1 MLVLENVREKKS
13 CLVWMSAAL
22 FISIS
27 LFLPGGYSV
36 GASLILLLSFLV
48 PFISKKERL
57 DKVDL
62 ILISSFLIY
71 SFGMLLLV
79 FLDGGSIRDFD
90 KASRFVLAILPLIL
104 FLNATLHK
112 ILLFLSFFVSSLG
125 ALFVSFFDRFYLG
138 LERAGGDFN
147 PIMFGGFSLMIAV
160 ICLNFALYY
169 YNNNNK
175 MFFLSVFSFL
185 AGLSASILSVSKGG
199 WLALPIVIAF
209 LIWNYHQILSKA
221 FYLKSLISILVMV
234 ALIFAVPSIGVK
246 KRINALISDVAMLL
260 EGDRQETS
268 VSHRTELWKASF
280 IMFKSSPVFGIGKS
294 NQDTFKQS
302 LVDQDV
308 VHKSTLK
315 FNQAHNEYLN
325 ELGLRGILGL
335 FLLLNVYLVPLGLF
349 LRKIRK
355 YSDNPNIKVF
365 AIAGALVPICYM
377 VFALTQAMFTHNSG
391 VIMYAFTIVIL
402 WAATRWAERE
412 ERELGN
418 IA

>member
-1 MLVLENVREKKS
+1 MFCFINAEKVS
-13 CLVWMSAAL
+13 YLAWFFAAV

-27 LFLPGGYSV
+27 LFFPNGYSI
-36 GASLILLLSFLV
+36 GAILILLFSFLV
-48 PFISKKERL
+48 PFFSKKKKLYRA
-57 DKVDL
+57 DL
-62 ILISSFLIY
+62 VLIFSFLLY
-71 SFGMLLLV
+71 CLGMFFLA
-79 FLDGGSIRDFD
+79 FLDDGNIRGFD
-90 KASRFVLAILPLIL
+90 KPSRFLVVIFPLIL
-104 FLNATLHK
+104 FLNVSLHK
-112 ILLFLSFFVSSLG
+112 KTLLLSFCVGSFG
-125 ALFVSFFDRFYLG
+125 ALAVSCFDRFYLG
-138 LERAGGDFN
+138 LARAGGDFN
-147 PIMFGGFSLMIAV
+147 PIMFGGFSLMISV

-175 MFFLSVFSFL
+175 MFFLSVFAFL

-199 WLALPIVIAF
+199 WLALPIVIIF
-209 LIWNYHQILSKA
+209 LFWHYRQLLSKK
-221 FYLKSLISILVMV
+221 FYLKSLISALVI
-234 ALIFAVPSIGVK
+234 ATIIFSVPSIGVK
-246 KRINALISDVAMLL
+246 NRINALISEVTMLL
-260 EGDRQETS
+260 EGSRQESS

-280 IMFKSSPVFGIGKS
+280 IMFESSPVFGIGKS
-294 NQDTFKQS
+294 NQDAFKQS

-325 ELGLRGILGL
+325 ELGLRGILGF

-349 LRKIRK
+349 LRKIKK

-365 AIAGALVPICYM
+365 AIAGALVPTCYM